1 MGVAKNAM
9 SATKLLTIAVA
20 VTLLIGGA
28 ATVTAMG
35 PADDVELPGEAN
47 ATAENASMSAEN
59 ATDDPDGLAAEANE
73 SVGPPGGL
81 PDVVPDFVRDIHGT
95 IDEFRAGTIDSLG
108 SALRQVIPFG

>member
-1 MGVAKNAM
+1 M

-47 ATAENASMSAEN
+47 ATAEN